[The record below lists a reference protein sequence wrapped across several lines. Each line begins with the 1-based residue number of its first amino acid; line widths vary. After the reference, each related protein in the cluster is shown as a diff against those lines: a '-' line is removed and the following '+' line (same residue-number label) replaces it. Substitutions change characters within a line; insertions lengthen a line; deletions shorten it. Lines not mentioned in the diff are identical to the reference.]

1 MEELLSRKAYPSAM
15 AAQIEAMGAM
25 AVSVANR
32 WVMGWPQRVK
42 ALVKSGA
49 YLGCLETQVA
59 HENDILA
66 KTADLRHLARHEI
79 MQLYE
84 IRESPPATELE

>member
-1 MEELLSRKAYPSAM
+1 MIQELISRNVYTAAM
-15 AAQIEAMGAM
+15 ATHIEAMGEMGIA
-25 AVSVANR
+25 VANR

-59 HENDILA
+59 QERAILA

-79 MQLYE
+79 MQIYE
-84 IRESPPATELE
+84 IRESPPASE

>member
-1 MEELLSRKAYPSAM
+1 MLQELTSRKAYTAAM
-15 AAQIEAMGAM
+15 AAQIEAMGQM
-25 AVSVANR
+25 AISVANR

-42 ALVKSGA
+42 ALVQSGA
-49 YLGCLETQVA
+49 YLGCLKTQVA

-84 IRESPPATELE
+84 IRESPPASE

>member
-1 MEELLSRKAYPSAM
+1 MEELTSRKAYPSAM

-42 ALVKSGA
+42 ALVESGA
-49 YLGCLETQVA
+49 YVGCLETQVE
-59 HENDILA
+59 HEKDFLA

-79 MQLYE
+79 MQIYE
-84 IRESPPATELE
+84 IRESPPATE

>member
-1 MEELLSRKAYPSAM
+1 MLQELTSRKAYTAAM
-15 AAQIEAMGAM
+15 AAQIEAMGQM
-25 AVSVANR
+25 AISVANR

-42 ALVKSGA
+42 ALVQSGA

-84 IRESPPATELE
+84 IRESPPATE

>member
-1 MEELLSRKAYPSAM
+1 MEELTSRKAYPSAM
-15 AAQIEAMGAM
+15 AAQIEAMGAI

-49 YLGCLETQVA
+49 YLGCLQIQVA
-59 HENDILA
+59 LEKDILA
-66 KTADLRHLARHEI
+66 KTADLRHLARHEV
-79 MQLYE
+79 MQIYE
-84 IRESPPATELE
+84 IRESPPATE

>member
-1 MEELLSRKAYPSAM
+1 MEELTSRKAYPSAM
-15 AAQIEAMGAM
+15 AAQIEARGAM

-49 YLGCLETQVA
+49 YLECLENQVA

-84 IRESPPATELE
+84 IRESPPATESE

>member
-1 MEELLSRKAYPSAM
+1 MQELTSRKAYPGAM
-15 AAQIEAMGAM
+15 AAQIEAKGAM
-25 AVSVANR
+25 PVSIANR

-42 ALVKSGA
+42 ALVQSGA
-49 YLGCLETQVA
+49 YLECLTTLVSQETDFL
-59 HENDILA
+59 E

-84 IRESPPATELE
+84 IRESPPACE

>member
-1 MEELLSRKAYPSAM
+1 MEELTSRKAYPSAM

-49 YLGCLETQVA
+49 YLGCLETRA
-59 HENDILA
+59 I
-66 KTADLRHLARHEI
+66 HLAPQRWIPDFLTE
-79 MQLYE
+79 QQ
-84 IRESPPATELE
+84 RADRSPA

>member
-1 MEELLSRKAYPSAM
+1 MLQELTSRKAYTAAM
-15 AAQIEAMGAM
+15 AAQIEAMGQM
-25 AVSVANR
+25 AISVANR

-42 ALVKSGA
+42 ALVQSGA
-49 YLGCLETQVA
+49 YLECLETQVA
-59 HENDILA
+59 HENDTLA

-84 IRESPPATELE
+84 IREPPPATE

>member
-1 MEELLSRKAYPSAM
+1 MLQELTSRKAYTAAM
-15 AAQIEAMGAM
+15 AAQIEAMGQM
-25 AVSVANR
+25 AISVANR
-32 WVMGWPQRVK
+32 WMMGWPQRVK
-42 ALVKSGA
+42 ALVQSGA

-84 IRESPPATELE
+84 IREAPPASE

>member
-1 MEELLSRKAYPSAM
+1 MLQELTSRKAYTAAM
-15 AAQIEAMGAM
+15 AAQIEAMGQM
-25 AVSVANR
+25 AISVANR

-42 ALVKSGA
+42 ALVQSGA
-49 YLGCLETQVA
+49 YLVCLETQVA

-84 IRESPPATELE
+84 IREAPPASE

>member
-1 MEELLSRKAYPSAM
+1 MLQELTSRKAYTAAI
-15 AAQIEAMGAM
+15 AAQIEAMGQM
-25 AVSVANR
+25 AISVANR

-42 ALVKSGA
+42 ALVQSGA

-84 IRESPPATELE
+84 IREAPPASE

>member
-1 MEELLSRKAYPSAM
+1 MLQELTSRKAYTAAM
-15 AAQIEAMGAM
+15 AAQIEAMGQM
-25 AVSVANR
+25 AISVANR

-42 ALVKSGA
+42 ALVQSGA

-84 IRESPPATELE
+84 IREAPPASE